1 MVEVTCSGLPAAWV
15 NGWLAA
21 VGATI
26 LDARIRLHWTTDG
39 EPLAVLSAS
48 EVDPVDALVESWPD
62 TEVLADLP
70 IAENWKDAG
79 ELRRKVHVETFV
91 ERARTARAHRHS
103 WTLSSTMTD
112 LCVDKNGEVAHA
124 PFDPAGPGTIKWLH
138 HRLMKL
144 HEQLEP
150 SPAQIGDSLAGCAN
164 RVQDNGLG
172 FDQTRL
178 GSLSDETSMW
188 IDPVVEELAFFGL
201 AMLPVRGP
209 EPTGD
214 WTAAPMFEGGREG
227 GESLQGVGMRTAS
240 TGLHGASRSIV
251 PASTR
256 SWMPGTQSES
266 PHGSEWA
273 STQVGGA
280 SGLSPGAQPT
290 QRGRLEPNSCERRAR
305 RPDLRHRTLRVLS
318 SAMRSHPLRQRMDRQ
333 RPHCEGSAGA
343 SPGRQRTASARTR
356 PARASC
362 RSTLVRG
369 VGIVRPRRC
378 SRNGK
383 WSGPSCRI

>member
-26 LDARIRLHWTTDG
+26 LDTRIRLHWTTDG

-209 EPTGD
+209 GTD
-214 WTAAPMFEGGREG
+214 RR
-227 GESLQGVGMRTAS
+227 LD
-240 TGLHGASRSIV
+240 RSADV
-251 PASTR
+251 R
-256 SWMPGTQSES
+256 
-266 PHGSEWA
+266 
-273 STQVGGA
+273 
-280 SGLSPGAQPT
+280 
-290 QRGRLEPNSCERRAR
+290 
-305 RPDLRHRTLRVLS
+305 
-318 SAMRSHPLRQRMDRQ
+318 
-333 RPHCEGSAGA
+333 
-343 SPGRQRTASARTR
+343 GRQRGWRKPPGSRDAHRFHWPAWRQPLDSAGIDALMDAWGPERKSAWKRVGVHAGWRSIRFEPRSSADTTR
-356 PARASC
+356 AFGAEQ
-362 RSTLVRG
+362 L
-369 VGIVRPRRC
+369 
-378 SRNGK
+378 
-383 WSGPSCRI
+383 